1 MQIKNLKQIAV
12 LGSTGSIGTQTLDVV
27 RAHGDRL
34 KIEVLAANSNDELL
48 EQQIA
53 EFKPSLAVLS
63 DKEAYERLKAR
74 YSYNGKTK
82 LSYGEEGLIEG
93 AVSDEIDTVVTSL
106 MGFAGLRPTMAAL
119 DAGKNIALANKE
131 TLVVAG
137 ELVMKKAREK
147 RLEIM
152 PIDSEHGAL
161 FQCLHGE
168 DMNKVDKLLITA
180 SGGPFRGKK
189 RADLVGVSVEQCLSH
204 PTWKM
209 GRKITI
215 DSASLMNKGLE
226 VIEAK
231 QLYNVSY
238 EQIQVVVHPQSIVHS
253 MVQYV
258 DGSVI
263 AQLGSTDMRLPI
275 QYALTYPERMECPAP
290 KLDFWQMHDLHFE
303 KPDTDTFKG
312 LALAY
317 EAGKIG
323 GSMPCAMNAA
333 NEIAVDAFL
342 HKQISFLDIYDII
355 EDAMQSHITLI
366 EPELEDLF
374 EVDAKI
380 REYVKGKLSK
390 K

>member
-1 MQIKNLKQIAV
+1 MKKIAV

-27 RAHGDRL
+27 KAHQDFL
-34 KIEVLAANSNDELL
+34 KIEVLAANNNDELL
-48 EQQIA
+48 EQQIKQ
-53 EFKPSLAVLS
+53 FQPSIAILN

-74 YSYNGKTK
+74 YVGKTK
-82 LSYGEEGLIEG
+82 LYYGEEGLIEG
-93 AVSDEIDTVVTSL
+93 VTFDKIDTVVTSL
-106 MGFAGLRPTMAAL
+106 MGFAGLRPTMKAIE
-119 DAGKNIALANKE
+119 AGKNIALANKE

-137 ELVMKKAREK
+137 DLVMSKARE
-147 RLEIM
+147 RNIEIM

-189 RADLVGVSVEQCLSH
+189 INDLKNVTVNQCLSH

-231 QLYNVSY
+231 QLYNVDY
-238 EQIQVVVHPQSIVHS
+238 DKIQVIVHPQSIVHS

-258 DGSVI
+258 DGSVM

-275 QYALTYPERMECPAP
+275 QYALTYPERMECPAG
-290 KLDFWQMHDLHFE
+290 KLDFWKMQDLTFE
-303 KPDTDTFKG
+303 QPDTETFRG
-312 LALAY
+312 LSLAY
-317 EAGKIG
+317 EAGRIG
-323 GSMPCAMNAA
+323 GSMPCVMNAA
-333 NEIAVDAFL
+333 NEIAVEAFL
-342 HKQISFLDIYDII
+342 NKQISFLDIYAII
-355 EDAMQSHITLI
+355 EEAMQSHITLI
-366 EPELEDLF
+366 DPELENLF
-374 EVDAKI
+374 EIDSKI
-380 REYVKGKLSK
+380 RKQVKENIKC
-390 K
+390 